1 MNIERPLY
9 ARTEDAMK
17 RPISDSDLPPTQAAL
32 SAALRR
38 AFAPPV
44 NGANDEFE
52 ALLKKLG

>member
-1 MNIERPLY
+1 
-9 ARTEDAMK
+9 MK